1 MHDGSLLEE
10 MSHFTLSFG
19 HSVYGL
25 LVLLL
30 IIVTLAFLF
39 RNKD

>member
-1 MHDGSLLEE
+1 MPDDSFLGEL
-10 MSHFTLSFG
+10 SHITLSFG

-30 IIVTLAFLF
+30 IIAAMAFLF
-39 RNKD
+39 RNKG